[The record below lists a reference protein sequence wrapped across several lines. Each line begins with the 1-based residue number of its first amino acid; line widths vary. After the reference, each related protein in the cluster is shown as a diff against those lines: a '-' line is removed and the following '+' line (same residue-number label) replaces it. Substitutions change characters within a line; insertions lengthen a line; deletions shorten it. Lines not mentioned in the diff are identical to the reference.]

1 MPRFKIDDDIVPTI
15 LRTLTNYILL
25 LIHLLK
31 GYGLRDIAREVF
43 GTVRTHF
50 QRLSVV
56 SSFQRGSAA
65 FETVQ
70 VNFQCLFSFHIF
82 MRNFGRSK
90 QFDSANAR
98 LSDSS
103 AFFMSLLEEILRLTT
118 QTHILNSS
126 F

>member
-1 MPRFKIDDDIVPTI
+1 
-15 LRTLTNYILL
+15 
-25 LIHLLK
+25 
-31 GYGLRDIAREVF
+31 
-43 GTVRTHF
+43 
-50 QRLSVV
+50 
-56 SSFQRGSAA
+56 
-65 FETVQ
+65 
-70 VNFQCLFSFHIF
+70 